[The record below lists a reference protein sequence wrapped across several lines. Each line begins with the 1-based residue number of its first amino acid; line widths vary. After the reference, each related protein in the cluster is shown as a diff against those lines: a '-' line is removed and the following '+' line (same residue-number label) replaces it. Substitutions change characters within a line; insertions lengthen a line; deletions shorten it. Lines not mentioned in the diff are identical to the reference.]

1 MKYFLIWCFLRLY
14 LKTIH
19 FIQLPINLR
28 RRIFDFCSSS
38 ECKLSRLSKMVPLCY
53 LLPSS
58 RKKGLQLRTLISSH
72 LSFHFYFFRLPV
84 IFISLHSFLCVLL
97 TDFFSSFIFSELQN
111 SFVQDVSVWECF
123 LPSSPFRWYL
133 ATVMPRCNSTYH
145 FLSESLL
152 FPIIRHCFNL
162 I

>member
-1 MKYFLIWCFLRLY
+1 MYVN
-14 LKTIH
+14 TIYY
-19 FIQLPINLR
+19 IQLLIPINLR
-28 RRIFDFCSSS
+28 RRIFDFRSSS
-38 ECKLSRLSKMVPLCY
+38 ECKLSRLNKMVPLWY

-58 RKKGLQLRTLISSH
+58 RKKGLQLRTLVSSFVSFLFFSASCH
-72 LSFHFYFFRLPV
+72 FHFFTFFPLRFV
-84 IFISLHSFLCVLL
+84 
-97 TDFFSSFIFSELQN
+97 DWFFSSFIFSELQN

>member
-1 MKYFLIWCFLRLY
+1 LY
-14 LKTIH
+14 VNTIYY
-19 FIQLPINLR
+19 IQLLIPINLR
-28 RRIFDFCSSS
+28 RRIFDFRSSS
-38 ECKLSRLSKMVPLCY
+38 ECKLSRLNKMVPLFAAVIQKERFTIEN
-53 LLPSS
+53 SH
-58 RKKGLQLRTLISSH
+58 LISSFVSFLFFSASCH
-72 LSFHFYFFRLPV
+72 FHFFTFFPLRFV
-84 IFISLHSFLCVLL
+84 
-97 TDFFSSFIFSELQN
+97 DWFFSSFIFSELQN